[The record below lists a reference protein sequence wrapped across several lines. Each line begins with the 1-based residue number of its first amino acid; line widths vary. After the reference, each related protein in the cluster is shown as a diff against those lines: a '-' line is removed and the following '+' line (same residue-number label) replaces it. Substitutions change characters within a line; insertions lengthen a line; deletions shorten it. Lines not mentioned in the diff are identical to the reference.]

1 MTLISRTFRLLN
13 LLRAQQSLLEAQD
26 RMIRQLRDDNARVRL
41 DYTRQLL
48 GVVSSWRIH
57 MESPEVDLRDDV
69 TALADELANQ
79 TATLEEYVL

>member
-1 MTLISRTFRLLN
+1 MTLIGRKFRLLN
-13 LLRAQQSLLEAQD
+13 LLRAQQSLIEAQQ
-26 RMIRQLRDDNARVRL
+26 RMIREQQQEKARLRL

-57 MESPEVDLRDDV
+57 METPEIDLRDDV

>member
-1 MTLISRTFRLLN
+1 MTLISRTFRRLN
-13 LLRAQQSLLEAQD
+13 LLRAQQSLIEAQQG
-26 RMIRQLRDDNARVRL
+26 MIQQMREENARVRL

-57 MESPEVDLRDDV
+57 METPEIDLRDDV

>member
-1 MTLISRTFRLLN
+1 MTLIGRKFRLLN
-13 LLRAQQSLLEAQD
+13 LLRAQQSLIEAQQ
-26 RMIRQLRDDNARVRL
+26 RMIREQQQEKARLRL

-57 MESPEVDLRDDV
+57 MESPEIDLRDDV

-79 TATLEEYVL
+79 TATLEEHIL

>member
-1 MTLISRTFRLLN
+1 MTLISR
-13 LLRAQQSLLEAQD
+13 LRRSLDIISAQQALIEAQ
-26 RMIRQLRDDNARVRL
+26 RAMIETQRAENRRIRL
-41 DYTRQLL
+41 HFTREML

-57 MESPEVDLRDDV
+57 METPEIDLRDDV